1 MYSISRLLVVT
12 GALRS
17 KIIPPRSI
25 KILTTYSTRDGPND
39 QENYETIYTIG
50 PILKKVRPRIATVE
64 QTSGLATSQE
74 HRGNF
79 LTLLCDIG
87 EAGYDIRYKIQDLSE
102 LGLAQKRK
110 RLLIIAA
117 RYVIGSCTM
126 WKII

>member
-1 MYSISRLLVVT
+1 M
-12 GALRS
+12 
-17 KIIPPRSI
+17 
-25 KILTTYSTRDGPND
+25 YSTRDGTND
-39 QENYETIYTIG
+39 QENYDSIYTIG
-50 PILKKVRPRIATVE
+50 PILKIVRPRIATLE

-79 LTLLCDIG
+79 LMLLGDIG

-102 LGLAQKRK
+102 LGLAQKRR

-126 WKII
+126 KKII

>member
-1 MYSISRLLVVT
+1 MFSIFRLLVAI

-17 KIIPPRSI
+17 KIIPSKTI
-25 KILTTYSTRDGPND
+25 KILKIYSTRDGAND
-39 QENYETIYTIG
+39 QENYETIYTVG
-50 PILKKVRPRIATVE
+50 PILKIVRPRIATLE

-79 LTLLCDIG
+79 LMLLGDIG

-102 LGLAQKRK
+102 LGLAQRRK

-117 RYVIGSCTM
+117 RYVIGSCTT
-126 WKII
+126 